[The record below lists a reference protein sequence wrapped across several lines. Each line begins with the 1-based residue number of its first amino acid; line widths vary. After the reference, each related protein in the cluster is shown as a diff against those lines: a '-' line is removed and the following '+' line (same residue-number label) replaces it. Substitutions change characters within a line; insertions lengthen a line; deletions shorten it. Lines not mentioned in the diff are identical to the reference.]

1 MSLIAFEHA
10 IAEPNP
16 VKRELM
22 KLGSGGEI
30 IHVEFILPTFQ
41 NLRASAWNRFGVG
54 FKTEQVDFKNYVC
67 YGIGNYDKPIYD
79 YFVNKGNLKYDLK
92 GVFTNMILKMNPVS
106 NDRFFCSEIV
116 FDVLQNVVGLQLPPL
131 KPSQVSPNQ
140 LHQLIQNLGLYQVYL

>member
-10 IAEPNP
+10 IAEPNII
-16 VKRELM
+16 KREIM

-54 FKTEQVDFKNYVC
+54 FKTEQVNFKNYAC
-67 YGIGNYDKPIYD
+67 YEIGNFDKPIYD
-79 YFVNKGNLKYDLK
+79 YFVNKGNLEYDLK
-92 GVFTNMILKMNPVS
+92 SVITDMILKMNPVS
-106 NDRFFCSEIV
+106 NDRYFCSEIV
-116 FDVLQNVVGLQLPPL
+116 FDVLQNVVGLQLPAL

-140 LHQLIQNLGLYQVYL
+140 LHKLIQSMGLYQVYL